1 MIFNNEVIELD
12 AGDLKKIQNI
22 ILQDKY
28 EGKCVPLFVI
38 QDEAY
43 NAMSV
48 VTYGWL
54 DSRQSVLF
62 GLEEFLYQIHE
73 KGKEFENREET
84 VKFIG
89 DNFWRTGTYLEDYIY
104 DHYSFQYYL
113 EEHNINE

>member
-12 AGDLKKIQNI
+12 AEDLKKIQNI
-22 ILQDKY
+22 ILKDKY

-38 QDEAY
+38 QDETY

-62 GLEEFLYQIHE
+62 GLKEFLWNTYDSE
-73 KGKEFENREET
+73 KEFENREEAI
-84 VKFIG
+84 KYIG
-89 DNFWRTGTYLEDYIY
+89 ENFWKTGDYLEDYIY
-104 DHYSFQYYL
+104 DDKSFQYYL
-113 EEHNINE
+113 EEHDIDE